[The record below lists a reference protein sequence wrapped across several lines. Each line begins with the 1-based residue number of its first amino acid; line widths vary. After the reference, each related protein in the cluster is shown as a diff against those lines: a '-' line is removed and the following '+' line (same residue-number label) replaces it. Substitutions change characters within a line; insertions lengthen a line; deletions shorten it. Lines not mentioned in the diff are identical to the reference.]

1 MPFCPGTK
9 RWDRTPDTEMPF
21 CPRPRRFVPGQK
33 GGTERLGQKGWDRT
47 SGTEGL
53 GQNVWDRRA
62 GAEGLGQNVPVPSKN
77 GVRIREKRISGVAEP
92 REIPG

>member
-33 GGTERLGQKGWDRT
+33 GGTE
-47 SGTEGL
+47 GL

-62 GAEGLGQNVPVPSKN
+62 GTERLGQKGWGRRAGTERSGTIQKWGENQ
-77 GVRIREKRISGVAEP
+77 READIWGC
-92 REIPG
+92 